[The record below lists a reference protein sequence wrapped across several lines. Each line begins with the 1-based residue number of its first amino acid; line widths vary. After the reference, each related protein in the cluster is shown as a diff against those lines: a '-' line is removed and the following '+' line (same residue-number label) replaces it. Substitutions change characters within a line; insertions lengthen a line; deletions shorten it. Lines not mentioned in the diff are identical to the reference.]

1 MQILNLISKWK
12 IANMMDEY
20 TNKLWSYFFYFL
32 KRILI
37 HLLWTVLLEIR
48 MTQLSVILDE
58 KRPDICLIWGL
69 AMKFEIDT
77 DNWNEN

>member
-1 MQILNLISKWK
+1 MQVLNLISKWK

-20 TNKLWSYFFYFL
+20 TNQLWSYFF
-32 KRILI
+32 
-37 HLLWTVLLEIR
+37 LLFEKDFNPSFMDGSSR
-48 MTQLSVILDE
+48 NKNDSVILDE